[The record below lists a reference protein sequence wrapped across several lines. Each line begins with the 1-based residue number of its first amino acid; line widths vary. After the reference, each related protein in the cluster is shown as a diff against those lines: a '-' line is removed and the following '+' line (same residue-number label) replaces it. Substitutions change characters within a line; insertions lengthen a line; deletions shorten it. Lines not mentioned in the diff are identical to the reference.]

1 MAAHSSLRGSISSY
15 ALSGA
20 IRTNRLSG
28 TAHAGAAGSVAV
40 DEELSETSNNPISNK
55 AVSAALK
62 GKQDVGATPVLSAS
76 EILRILNS

>member
-1 MAAHSSLRGSISSY
+1 MAAHSSLRGSISSHV
-15 ALSGA
+15 LSGA
-20 IRTNRLSG
+20 ISTNRISG

-55 AVSAALK
+55 AVSTALK